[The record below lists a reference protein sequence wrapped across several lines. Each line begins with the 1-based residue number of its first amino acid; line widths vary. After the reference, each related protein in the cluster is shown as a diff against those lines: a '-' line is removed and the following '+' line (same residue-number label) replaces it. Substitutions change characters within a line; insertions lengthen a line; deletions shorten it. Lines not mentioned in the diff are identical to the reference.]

1 MNAKT
6 WDGKNDTIIWF
17 VDNNIWWDK
26 MNNINLMSGMLRFA
40 LDTMHCGEET
50 RIYSTKMFG
59 IRLFRRTQ
67 TQQKQI

>member
-1 MNAKT
+1 
-6 WDGKNDTIIWF
+6 
-17 VDNNIWWDK
+17 
-26 MNNINLMSGMLRFA
+26 MLRFA

-50 RIYSTKMFG
+50 RIYSTKKFG